1 MSNYLRDR
9 TPGAT
14 WFFTV
19 VTHGRRPW
27 LCGEASLRALAL
39 AFEQAG
45 TRFPFRVIAGVVLPD
60 HLHVVWSH
68 PEGDSDFGKR
78 WSLVKRL
85 TGDLLEA
92 DGYRSVSSPCAS
104 RARRVER
111 TLWQRRFW
119 EHRIR
124 DEVDLQNHVDYIHY
138 NPVRHG
144 LVARAA
150 DWPHSTLHRHI
161 RRGWASNDWAA
172 DVELRVQAGE

>member
-1 MSNYLRDR
+1 MSNYRRDR

-27 LCGEASLRALAL
+27 LCREAPLRALAI
-39 AFEQAG
+39 AFEQ
-45 TRFPFRVIAGVVLPD
+45 TRERFPYRVIAGVVLPD

-68 PEGDSDFGKR
+68 PEGDCDFGKR

-92 DGYRSVSSPCAS
+92 EGGLDSFPCSSHGS
-104 RARRVER
+104 RVER

-124 DEVDLQNHVDYIHY
+124 DEVDLQNHVDYINY

-144 LVARAA
+144 LVGRAA
-150 DWPHSTLHRHI
+150 EWPHSTLQRFI
-161 RRGWASNDWAA
+161 RRGWMSPDWAA
-172 DVELRVQAGE
+172 GNDACVQAGE